1 MSAPDPLVECDGRCL
16 VGVDVGL
23 HTTDVVQPDP
33 LCTLHGTIT
42 PRERDL
48 IMLASLL
55 THERALHVG
64 ACRVEHCTSPH
75 HVHGTIG
82 QLVNDVLDEV
92 GFADQ
97 AGEVDVKLGEFTRDP
112 DEGLNAADGWGDL

>member
-1 MSAPDPLVECDGRCL
+1 MSSPHETCDGRCITAADL
-16 VGVDVGL
+16 GGYGDTIA
-23 HTTDVVQPDP
+23 HPDP
-33 LCTLHGTIT
+33 LCTVHGTIT

-48 IMLASLL
+48 ILLAAHL

-75 HVHGTIG
+75 HAHGTIG
-82 QLVNDVLDEV
+82 ALVDDVLDLV

-97 AGEVDVKLGEFTRDP
+97 ADEVELKLGEFTRDP
-112 DEGLNAADGWGDL
+112 DEGRP